1 VNYLFHGPLGLQ
13 TRDQSWKPDY
23 RAAVA
28 TALETLK
35 ILKRT
40 DSDLDLN
47 AFITDKYVRQA
58 FSASGLNYA
67 RPIWLAAAR
76 SQGSSQRQADQRF
89 QARRADLA
97 DRRSAGA
104 PLRLARSR
112 TEGSRGTGE
121 AGKTARA
128 VYAQDAGSG
137 IKLLAPLAWF
147 VRGGKGEI
155 NAFLLKGD
163 AEAWAKAHGGVV
175 LDFTGTKAAV
185 VATN

>member
-1 VNYLFHGPLGLQ
+1 LQPLAAKDHLSG
-13 TRDQSWKPDY
+13 KPISDFKRVAQIWLTDEALVRHY
-23 RAAVA
+23 ASPEAALKDLA
-28 TALETLK
+28 ALEK
-35 ILKRT
+35 
-40 DSDLDLN
+40 
-47 AFITDKYVRQA
+47 
-58 FSASGLNYA
+58 
-67 RPIWLAAAR
+67 
-76 SQGSSQRQADQRF
+76 
-89 QARRADLA
+89 
-97 DRRSAGA
+97 
-104 PLRLARSR
+104 
-112 TEGSRGTGE
+112 